1 MEKERRRTRMGRI
14 ITIASQKGG
23 VGKTTTAL
31 NLGYSLSRIGNRVLV
46 LDGDPQGG
54 ITLATNLKKRTERG
68 LINLL
73 LEGCP
78 REEIVM
84 QTRDST
90 LSVAGIGRL
99 EPEDV
104 FMLEEFARNGQL
116 GHAVKTLAEG
126 FDYLII
132 DAPAG
137 IGGGVTSFLCASD
150 SVIPVVLSR
159 ALSIKSLP
167 LLLNLVRWVRDHK
180 NPKLN
185 LSGVLLTMVDERSEV
200 ESELTRELRA
210 SLPEELFFRSAIPYQ
225 AIFETAS
232 VKAVPVGLLTDG
244 QPAARHYLEL
254 AWEVKERELLMQNS
268 GGEDEHVAG
277 LF

>member
-1 MEKERRRTRMGRI
+1 MGRV

-73 LEGCP
+73 
-78 REEIVM
+78 REECRHGEVVM
-84 QTRDST
+84 QTRDSS
-90 LSVAGIGRL
+90 LSVAGIGKL

-104 FMLEEFARNGQL
+104 VLLEEFARNGKL
-116 GHAVKTLAEG
+116 GQTVKTLAGG

-137 IGGGVTSFLCASD
+137 VGGAVSSFLGASD
-150 SVIPVVLSR
+150 GVIPVVLSR

-167 LLLNLVRWVRDHK
+167 LLLNLVRWVREHT
-180 NPKLN
+180 NPGLN
-185 LSGVLLTMVDERSEV
+185 LDGVLLTMVDPRSEV
-200 ESELTRELRA
+200 EAELTRELRA
-210 SLPEELFFRSAIPYQ
+210 SLPEELFFRNTIPYQ
-225 AIFETAS
+225 AVFETAS
-232 VKAVPVGLLTDG
+232 VRSLPVGMLGDG
-244 QPAARHYLEL
+244 QLAASHYLGL
-254 AWEVKERELLMQNS
+254 AWEIKERELRDQET
-268 GGEDEHVAG
+268 GGGDEHVAG